1 MDPTPSQ
8 TTNDPA
14 GAAAPAAGAAR
25 TGDVYDRIAAKADE
39 IEGELRRLGYWQP
52 DPLPA
57 GAMRFKEPF
66 AADTMTFRQWL
77 QFVFLPK
84 VRDLVRRRQELPD
97 ASTVGSH
104 AVRALEADPK
114 ADQLVSLLTE

>member
-1 MDPTPSQ
+1 MDPTPSR
-8 TTNDPA
+8 TT
-14 GAAAPAAGAAR
+14 GAPPGSPPAA
-25 TGDVYDRIAAKADE
+25 DVYDRIAAKADE
-39 IEGELRRLGYWQP
+39 IEAEVKRLGWWQP
-52 DPLPA
+52 DPIPA
-57 GAMRFKEPF
+57 AALRFRQPF

-84 VRDLVRRRQELPD
+84 VRDMVRRRQAVPN

-104 AVRALEADPK
+104 AVRALESEPG